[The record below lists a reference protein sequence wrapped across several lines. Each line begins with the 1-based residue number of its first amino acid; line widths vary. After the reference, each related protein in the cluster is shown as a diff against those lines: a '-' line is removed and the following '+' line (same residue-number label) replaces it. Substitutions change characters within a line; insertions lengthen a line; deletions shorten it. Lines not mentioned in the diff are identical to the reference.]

1 MQTGDDGIGPA
12 GRVAIV
18 TGAASGIGEAIA
30 ADLAANGT
38 RVVLADVDRAG
49 GEAAAAK
56 LAGARFIAAN
66 VGDRRECYGLVT
78 RTVDLFGRIDIL
90 VNNAGMQKVARV
102 EDFDDADWDRMLAV
116 MLTGAFTL
124 IKAAIPH
131 MYAARWGRI
140 VNIASALGLRGA
152 PFKPAYT
159 AAKHGLVGLTRS
171 VALEAT
177 SRGVTCNAVCP
188 GWVRTPLVDHQ
199 LADQARVKNISVAQV
214 LEGLLEPGVP
224 RMLEPHEVA
233 AVVTFLCS
241 DRSAA
246 ISGAAIGTDLG
257 WSAQ

>member
-1 MQTGDDGIGPA
+1 MQTADDSVGLA
-12 GRVAIV
+12 GKVAIV

-30 ADLAANGT
+30 TDLAINGVQ
-38 RVVLADVDRAG
+38 VVLADVDRAAG
-49 GEAAAAK
+49 DSVAAR
-56 LAGARFIAAN
+56 LAGARFVAAN
-66 VGDRRECYGLVT
+66 IGDRRDCYDLVT
-78 RTVDLFGRIDIL
+78 RTVDLLGRIDIL
-90 VNNAGMQKVARV
+90 VNNAGMQKVARI
-102 EDFDDADWDRMLAV
+102 EEFDDADWDRMLAV

-131 MYAARWGRI
+131 MYATGSGRI

-171 VALEAT
+171 VALEST

-188 GWVRTPLVDHQ
+188 GWVRTPLVDRQ
-199 LADQARVKNISVAQV
+199 LADQSRVKNIPVDQV
-214 LEGLLEPGVP
+214 QAGLLEPGVP
-224 RMLEPHEVA
+224 RMLEPSEVA

-241 DRSAA
+241 ERASA